1 MIDTQK
7 NNAPRV
13 VSTYLFKSSTS
24 DAIYQTLVWSDNRIT
39 CDCPGWTRRKIRTC
53 KHVRLVEASPILA
66 RRQALNNTPDLS
78 APASACSAPKVL
90 LAEPGQRPLVFDD
103 AT

>member
-1 MIDTQK
+1 MNTPQK
-7 NNAPRV
+7 KTPRV
-13 VSTYLFKSSTS
+13 VSTYLFKSSSS
-24 DAIYQTLVWSDNRIT
+24 DAIYQTLVWDDNRIT

-66 RRQALNNTPDLS
+66 RQQALNNTPNLS
-78 APASACSAPKVL
+78 APASACSAPDPGCV
-90 LAEPGQRPLVFDD
+90 EFGQRPLVFDD